1 MKRTALLVLA
11 ALAAACVGC
20 KKDSDTPKDPLL
32 SYAERANFSVV
43 GKMYINYCAE
53 DSHYAVRYFVNA
65 DSVKRYDTD
74 RADGQVGKYNN
85 IEYYTYYLSYP
96 YIFDGSLRDTLYT
109 FVQDSICLKNN
120 VGDLFY
126 LH

>member
-1 MKRTALLVLA
+1 MVLA

-43 GKMYINYCAE
+43 GKIYTRYCTE
-53 DSHYAVRYFVNA
+53 DTDVPYYAVLHFVNA
-65 DSVKRYDTD
+65 DSMKTYDTD

-85 IEYYTYYLSYP
+85 IEYFTYYLSYP
-96 YIFDGSLRDTLYT
+96 YIFNGSLRDTLYT
-109 FVQDSICLKNN
+109 FTQDSTIMKGKFGGL
-120 VGDLFY
+120 
-126 LH
+126 LHLVY